1 MDSPSISMYEK
12 QQFQFGFYVAYWDVH
27 VLTLKTVLNTIDL
40 WVF

>member
-12 QQFQFGFYVAYWDVH
+12 QQFQLGFYVAYWDVH
-27 VLTLKTVLNTIDL
+27 VLMLKTVLNTIDL